1 MNSLY
6 NFLELNAMYVV
17 LFITLIIWTGIFL
30 YLFKI
35 DRKISRIEKENKE
48 FLKQ

>member
-48 FLKQ
+48 FLK

>member
-17 LFITLIIWTGIFL
+17 LLITLIIWTGIFL

-48 FLKQ
+48 SLK